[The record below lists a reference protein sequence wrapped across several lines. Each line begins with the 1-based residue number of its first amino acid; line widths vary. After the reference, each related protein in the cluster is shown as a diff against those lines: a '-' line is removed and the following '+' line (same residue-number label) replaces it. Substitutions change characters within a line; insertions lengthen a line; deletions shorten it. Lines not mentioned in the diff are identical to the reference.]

1 MRRKDREQG
10 TEFIHQ
16 VMDSCAYMVLSMTG
30 TDGLPYCVPLT
41 PVRSGEDIYFHCAL
55 EGEKVDA
62 LRANPKVAMA
72 FVGEAEA
79 VPRKFTARYTSVLA
93 RGTASQVTEEVEKV
107 EALRLLCLRH
117 CPADMDR
124 FDEVVRAWM
133 SRTAVWKIHI
143 DAATGKENPGD

>member
-1 MRRKDREQG
+1 MRRKDRERG

-16 VMDSCAYMVLSMTG
+16 VMDRCAYMVLSMTG
-30 TDGLPYCVPLT
+30 VDGLPYCVPLT
-41 PVRSGEDIYFHCAL
+41 PVRSGENIYFHCAM

-72 FVGEAEA
+72 FVEEAET
-79 VPRKFTARYTSVLA
+79 VPRKFTARYSSALA
-93 RGTASQVTEEVEKV
+93 QGTASEVTDEEEKR

-124 FDEVVRAWM
+124 FDEVLKAWLPG
-133 SRTAVWKIHI
+133 TAVWRIHI
-143 DAATGKENPGD
+143 DSATGKANAGE